1 MIKTPD
7 TLLRDRIEAR
17 LADRSK
23 FASNE
28 LMLKRLREHN
38 ARSSGFK
45 VRQADAIG
53 ATQRYYSN
61 GEA

>member
-1 MIKTPD
+1 MNQNPEA
-7 TLLRDRIEAR
+7 LLRDRIEKR
-17 LADRSK
+17 LADRSN

-38 ARSSGFK
+38 ARSSCFN